1 MASTKW
7 SDMSAIQ
14 KRAVVA
20 LGVVEVVVTLAA
32 VRDLARRPGA
42 EVRGPK
48 AAWGLAL
55 SIQPVGPIAYFAL
68 GRR

>member
-7 SDMSAIQ
+7 SDMSATQ
-14 KRAVVA
+14 QRAVVA

-32 VRDLARRPGA
+32 IRDLARRPGA
-42 EVRGPK
+42 EVRGSK

-55 SIQPVGPIAYFAL
+55 SIQPVGPIAYFVL